1 MGDTFATDSAGRRVV
16 AHLDREGLEA
26 VSREADAFVATVTLD
41 ARDVE
46 RIERHVQSHL
56 EAVREEDESARW
68 RDFGYYLVFP
78 VALLGLLWF
87 RKGWTVQWM

>member
-1 MGDTFATDSAGRRVV
+1 MGDAFATDSGGGRLV
-16 AHLDREGLEA
+16 AQLDKEGLEA
-26 VSREADAFVATVTLD
+26 MASEAGAFVATVTLD
-41 ARDVE
+41 DRDVE

-87 RKGWTVQWM
+87 RKGWTVQWL